1 MTVKW
6 RSTIGQTRVKESFS
20 RAVESG
26 QLGHA
31 YLFAGKSGVGKFS
44 LALELAMTLL
54 CESEEKP
61 CYRCS
66 SCLKV
71 QSHSHADFRYLFPLV
86 FGKEHKVSGNAQK
99 LNDAGWELITNE
111 LHHKLKNPYAV
122 HKVGGTI
129 PVEWIREV
137 NHTIQRGSS
146 GSGYTVV
153 IIEGI
158 DTFRAEAANAM
169 LKTLEEP
176 PPQTIM
182 ILLTESI
189 HGVLPT
195 IKSRCQIHRFGA
207 IEPDPFVQ
215 ELSRRF
221 PERAD
226 DVSRVAQLSYGS
238 LGKAIQ
244 LLTDDESDTTPI
256 TTFFNTIFTPQEPLG
271 KALQLERFADDSLEK
286 DFALGMNVVTALIEE
301 TRFAF
306 LHRYS
311 GGAEYIFSPIAAERL
326 RTLSAEKVECIV
338 QSAEEALLSLRK
350 HTPMLMV
357 FVNLALHVMEIIDE

>member
-1 MTVKW
+1 MAIQW
-6 RSTIGQTRVKESFS
+6 RTTIGQDRVKESFS
-20 RAVESG
+20 RAFESE

-31 YLFAGKSGVGKFS
+31 YLLAGKSGVGKFS

-54 CESEEKP
+54 CESESKP
-61 CYRCS
+61 CYHCV
-66 SCLKV
+66 SCQKV
-71 QSHSHADFRYLFPLV
+71 LSHSHADFRYLFPLV

-99 LNDAGWELITNE
+99 LNDAGWELISNE

-122 HKVGGTI
+122 HKVGGTV

-146 GSGYTVV
+146 GSGYTVI

-195 IKSRCQIHRFGA
+195 IKSRCQIHRLGA
-207 IEPDPFVQ
+207 IEQEPFVQ
-215 ELSRRF
+215 ELTTRF
-221 PERAD
+221 PHRDAD
-226 DVSRVAQLSYGS
+226 VARVAQLSYGS
-238 LGKAIQ
+238 LGKAVQ
-244 LLTDDESDTTPI
+244 LLTDDENDITPI
-256 TTFFNTIFTPQEPLG
+256 TTFFDTVFTSQEPLSG
-271 KALQLERFADDSLEK
+271 ALQLERFVDDSLEK
-286 DFALGMNVVTALIEE
+286 DFAQGMTVVTALIEE

-311 GGAEYIFSPIAAERL
+311 GGAEYIFSQNAAERL
-326 RTLSAEKVECIV
+326 RTLSAEKVERVV

-357 FVNLALHVMEIIDE
+357 FVNLALHLMEIIDE